1 MTAASPVARVGDD
14 VAHGV
19 GRLDRRKRGFV
30 ALAWTGTAIAQN
42 DVKKRTDAAR
52 AVATEF
58 GMTLVGELQKAIA
71 AGGAGKCHRR
81 LQHYR
86 PQDRCGHVGRKK
98 DEDRPYQS
106 QASAADRD
114 CSQELLDTI
123 EPSQPRGLAAAIAS
137 GAAS

>member
-1 MTAASPVARVGDD
+1 M
-14 VAHGV
+14 
-19 GRLDRRKRGFV
+19 RKVIALIIV

-114 CSQELLDTI
+114 CSQESRHDRAA
-123 EPSQPRGLAAAIAS
+123 QPRGLAAAIAS
-137 GAAS
+137 GATS